1 MTTSLSMIGHL
12 VKNEFLAREMAL
24 FVAIWRGKRSKRGLA
39 HADPATIAAVIRIAL
54 ARREP
59 LSLNWLA
66 TPEIV
71 GNHLLISEPELSGH
85 RVQARELADSYLKI
99 SHQIFR
105 DGLQSVLRRALSPV
119 SDASEDHRT
128 IPSPE
133 PHSQGFAPSPELI
146 EMIRDGLRSHSENYR
161 KLLEPRFVPDG
172 LEQLRSEEISEFVS
186 TRMWRLMLS
195 LADHAVAEGEPF
207 VQLGDETGFVEK
219 VEHLLLDRIPIS
231 PRNFTPFLQKLYSEY
246 TAYVGGGLVL
256 PLRGTLLTSPKGLWL
271 KLNESAA
278 APPSETRRP
287 DDLADVL
294 FE

>member
-1 MTTSLSMIGHL
+1 M
-12 VKNEFLAREMAL
+12 
-24 FVAIWRGKRSKRGLA
+24 
-39 HADPATIAAVIRIAL
+39 
-54 ARREP
+54 
-59 LSLNWLA
+59 
-66 TPEIV
+66 
-71 GNHLLISEPELSGH
+71 
-85 RVQARELADSYLKI
+85 
-99 SHQIFR
+99 
-105 DGLQSVLRRALSPV
+105 
-119 SDASEDHRT
+119 
-128 IPSPE
+128 
-133 PHSQGFAPSPELI
+133 
-146 EMIRDGLRSHSENYR
+146 
-161 KLLEPRFVPDG
+161 PDG